1 MAKNLFQRYVWLVDT
16 ISAHKNTGI
25 TLAEIQRRWH
35 NSSLNYEGSELSA
48 RTFLNH
54 CRQIESQFGIY
65 IDCDKSSHTYYIKMY
80 DSKWAKELNRE
91 MLNHFSLGVTL
102 SEASAIS
109 NRVAVEQV
117 PSGERHLAT
126 IINAMR
132 SNHVLSMIYRS
143 FRTGKEQQVM
153 IEPFALKMAQH
164 RWYLVGR
171 NCENKSL
178 RTYALDG
185 ISDPNPTAVTF
196 TMPKDFDVNDYF
208 EDCFGVDRSEEPER
222 IRIKVKASQVPY
234 FRSLPLHHSQKEVK
248 GTENSDYTVFE
259 YYLRPT
265 YDFYQALFSH
275 NTNIEVLEPQ
285 HIRKSLKDWIEAWNE
300 IY

>member
-1 MAKNLFQRYVWLVDT
+1 MAMNLFRRYIWLADT
-16 ISAHKNTGI
+16 VSDYGPI
-25 TLAEIQRRWH
+25 TLAEIQRRWRY
-35 NSSLNYEGSELSA
+35 SSLNDEGTELSA

-54 CRQIESQFGIY
+54 RRQIEAMFE
-65 IDCDKSSHTYYIKMY
+65 IDIECDKGSNTYRIDTDDGERY
-80 DSKWAKELNRE
+80 KELKRR
-91 MLNHFSLGVTL
+91 MLDHFSLGITL

-109 NRVAVEQV
+109 NRIVVEQV
-117 PSGERHLAT
+117 HSGERHLAL

-132 SNHVLSMIYRS
+132 DNRVLDMTYLSY
-143 FRTGKEQQVM
+143 RTGEEQDVT
-153 IEPFALKMAQH
+153 IEPYALKMAQH

-171 NCENKSL
+171 NREKKSL

-185 ISDPNPTAVTF
+185 ISDPTPTGDTF

-248 GTENSDYTVFE
+248 GTENCDYTVFE

-285 HIRKSLKDWIEAWNE
+285 RIRKSLKDWIGAWNE